1 MGRAVYL
8 RGMTDPDLTLA
19 ARAGLPDALRCL
31 VQEIPREGWRAHPHF
46 GGMVEFWLDRH
57 LMFRRLLTALEA
69 DVQALDGGTLSFETY
84 APRLSRYGGMLLNE
98 LHGHHQI
105 EDQHYFP
112 HLARLDA
119 RVERGFDLLEADH
132 QEMDAL
138 LHGMAGA
145 ANAVLQGGAP
155 GVFADHL
162 DGFGRMLNRH
172 LEDEEEIVVPV
183 ILKSGFGG

>member
-1 MGRAVYL
+1 MRRAVYL
-8 RGMTDPDLTLA
+8 RSMTDTDLILT
-19 ARAGLPDALRCL
+19 ARSGLPEALRCL
-31 VQEIPREGWRAHPHF
+31 VEEIPREGWQAHPQF
-46 GGMVEFWLDRH
+46 GGMVEFWLERH
-57 LMFRRLLTALEA
+57 MMFRRLLAVLEA
-69 DVQALDGGTLSFETY
+69 DAQSLQDGRLSFQTY

-112 HLARLDA
+112 LLARLDP

-145 ANAVLQGGAP
+145 ANAVLAGGAA
-155 GVFADHL
+155 GAFSDHL
-162 DGFGRMLNRH
+162 AGFERLLNRH

-183 ILKSGFGG
+183 ILKSGFKG